1 MGKPNFSD
9 EFKRDA
15 VAQIVERGY
24 PVAEVSQR
32 LGVSPHSL
40 YAWKRQL
47 ANVVSGDANKDA
59 EIRQLKRELAR
70 VAHSAAIIAA
80 VLERYRSAGD
90 VAVRALQGPAGRRG
104 DVECKGRAAHP
115 ACSCRSEGHARIRS
129 SGCGRGCL
137 VQSNPPSSRIAA
149 SGAFYRALWVPG
161 NRTAPTNDLVQ

>member
-15 VAQIVERGY
+15 VAQITERGY

-47 ANVVSGDANKDA
+47 AKVVSGDAGKDA

-70 VAHSAAIIAA
+70 VTE
-80 VLERYRSAGD
+80 ERDILKNCPG
-90 VAVRALQGPAGRRG
+90 QGPPVRGRNGSCYGSGRR
-104 DVECKGRAAHP
+104 VAAD
-115 ACSCRSEGHARIRS
+115 SL
-129 SGCGRGCL
+129 L
-137 VQSNPPSSRIAA
+137 VA
-149 SGAFYRALWVPG
+149 
-161 NRTAPTNDLVQ
+161 

>member
-70 VAHSAAIIAA
+70 VIE
-80 VLERYRSAGD
+80 ERDILKNCAGFGPP
-90 VAVRALQGPAGRRG
+90 VRGRNGSCYGSGRR
-104 DVECKGRAAHP
+104 VAAD
-115 ACSCRSEGHARIRS
+115 SL
-129 SGCGRGCL
+129 L
-137 VQSNPPSSRIAA
+137 VA
-149 SGAFYRALWVPG
+149 
-161 NRTAPTNDLVQ
+161 